1 MSDAAQG
8 TGGARPPGDG
18 GADAE
23 LCVLLACFAGP
34 KRAAQIRS
42 QLDKLIAGGG
52 DTVLDQVV
60 LKVDAKHKALV
71 YDPRRTLAGT
81 LTPALTW
88 GIFGL
93 LAGGLESL
101 AVWAVLGAICGG
113 LYAYYTEHL
122 LGKNELRRIGGRL
135 PGNSSAVVAFVQGTD
150 PRRVLSA
157 TASFEPTAASA
168 AAIAADLSARAYSGA
183 ANPLE
188 TSAAPARAAPTAAAD
203 QTTELSMLLVRFAGE
218 HAARQALAKFGS
230 ASHQDQKAPQV
241 ELVIETNEHG
251 RRRVI
256 DPTTGTAALAK
267 SDTISWGLFG
277 LVWGAIV
284 GFTSN
289 AGVLSSIESGLV
301 TGILWALFGV
311 VAGALYGLWAGR
323 GVSARRLKGLGPFV
337 PPGTSAVL
345 AWAEGPLSQ
354 ETIGRWAAPGSQR
367 LILRFNPVG
376 RGAVLEV

>member
-1 MSDAAQG
+1 VS
-8 TGGARPPGDG
+8 GGPAGAVPARPPEDG
-18 GADAE
+18 GAGTE
-23 LCVLLACFAGP
+23 LCVLLACFAGA

-42 QLDKLIAGGG
+42 QLDKLIAAGG

-71 YDPRRTLAGT
+71 YDPRRTLAGS
-81 LTPALTW
+81 LTSALTW

-93 LAGGLESL
+93 LAGGLQGL
-101 AVWAVLGAICGG
+101 GVWAVLGAVCGG

-122 LGKNELRRIGGRL
+122 LTKNELKRIGGRL

-150 PRRVLSA
+150 PRRILSA
-157 TASFEPTAASA
+157 TASFEPATASA
-168 AAIAADLSARAYSGA
+168 AAIGADLSARAYSGA
-183 ANPLE
+183 SNPLE
-188 TSAAPARAAPTAAAD
+188 TSAAPAGAAPETAGQA
-203 QTTELSMLLVRFAGE
+203 TKLGMLLVRFAGE
-218 HAARQALAKFGS
+218 HAARQALAKSGS
-230 ASHQDQKAPQV
+230 AKHQDQKAPQV

-277 LVWGAIV
+277 LAWGAIV
-284 GFTSN
+284 GFTGN
-289 AGVLSSIESGLV
+289 AGVLSSIKSGLV

-337 PPGTSAVL
+337 PPGTSAVV

-354 ETIGRWAAPGSQR
+354 ETIDQWAAPASQR

-376 RGAVLEV
+376 HGAVLEV